1 MSTRTSAISDDF
13 PHFNAW
19 YGGIPEFSYLA
30 NFDKFNCRDQWFKL
44 RQLADMRYYAHFQY
58 TESENYGL
66 KLILNRIEDVH
77 KCRKILKLPEAARPN
92 AYKNW
97 FIERNAVTNDVW
109 QYRDLP
115 VKPRRVIDYKRFRYT
130 TH

>member
-19 YGGIPEFSYLA
+19 FGGIPDFSYLA

-44 RQLADMRYYAHFQY
+44 RQLGDMRYYAHFQY

-66 KLILNRIEDVH
+66 KLILERIEDVH
-77 KCRKILKLPEAARPN
+77 RCRKILKLAEPERPD
-92 AYKNW
+92 AYKEW
-97 FIERNAVTNDVW
+97 FLERNSSKVNDVW
-109 QYRDLP
+109 EYRDLP
-115 VKPRRVIDYKRFRYT
+115 VKPRRVT
-130 TH
+130 N

>member
-19 YGGIPEFSYLA
+19 YGGSPDFSYLA

-58 TESENYGL
+58 TESENYGM
-66 KLILNRIEDVH
+66 KLILQRIEDVNR
-77 KCRKILKLPEAARPN
+77 CRKIMKLPEQERPK
-92 AYKNW
+92 AYFKW
-97 FIERNAVTNDVW
+97 FQSLHPKPNNVW
-109 QYRDLP
+109 EYRDLP
-115 VKPRRVIDYKRFRYT
+115 VTLKRVES
-130 TH
+130 